1 MKKEK
6 YKIGKLILSTFVFWY
21 EGKYESYFS
30 MYNWTLYTK
39 EKALEIATELHKEEP
54 DVKYFIKN
62 FNNGEIEWLKENN
75 RL

>member
-6 YKIGKLILSTFVFWY
+6 YKIGKLVFSTFAFWY

-30 MYNWTLYTK
+30 TYNWTLYSK
-39 EKALEIATELHKEEP
+39 EKALKIASEFQKEEP

-62 FNNGEIEWLKENN
+62 FNNGEITWLKRNN
-75 RL
+75 H